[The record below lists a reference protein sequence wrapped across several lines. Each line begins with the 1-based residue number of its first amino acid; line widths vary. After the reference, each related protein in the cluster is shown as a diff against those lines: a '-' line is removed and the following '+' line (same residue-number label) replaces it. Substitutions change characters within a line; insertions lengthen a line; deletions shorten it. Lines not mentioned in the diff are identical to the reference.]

1 MILGEQWSSRL
12 VLTHKYRA
20 TSCISSQLK
29 RVRMDLTVCN
39 IQVVI
44 GWVKTGVTVLTHS
57 FIFYINWHKYF
68 INITMPILG
77 GMTEILIT
85 SMHIYKKITVVLV
98 CTVLVMYS
106 QFENYHSISS
116 SQAAKNNWYA
126 LYIFMVYVCVY
137 MYIYIIQLYF

>member
-1 MILGEQWSSRL
+1 M
-12 VLTHKYRA
+12 LTHKYRA

-44 GWVKTGVTVLTHS
+44 GRVKTGVTVLTHS
-57 FIFYINWHKYF
+57 FIFYINGHNYF

-85 SMHIYKKITVVLV
+85 SMHIFKKSLYLFVLSWLCIFNLKIITACPHLKQQK
-98 CTVLVMYS
+98 TM
-106 QFENYHSISS
+106 EMH
-116 SQAAKNNWYA
+116 
-126 LYIFMVYVCVY
+126 YIYMWCMCVY
-137 MYIYIIQLYF
+137 ICTYI